1 MLAIWEGGKSQA
13 NNHYMIE
20 ATDYLPTYLQRPLQE
35 LELNILQARE
45 ETDSLNTNP
54 PTLHVDLGRNE
65 LES

>member
-1 MLAIWEGGKSQA
+1 
-13 NNHYMIE
+13 MIE